1 MIFKTF
7 NNLNT
12 IIPSILLQKLNQDFI
27 LIVSNFNLLFSI
39 NILKKHLGLQ
49 YKILSCIS
57 GVDFINNIYRFS
69 IVYELLSI
77 TFNSRIRIKIFLQ
90 DCEYISS
97 ISKIFI
103 NANWWEREIWDLFG
117 IIFENHLDLR
127 RILNDYSF
135 EGYPM
140 RKDFPLSGFVE
151 TKYYKNSVNQ
161 FKIQFSQELRSTIY
175 F

>member
-1 MIFKTF
+1 MILKAF
-7 NNLNT
+7 NKLNSM
-12 IIPSILLQKLNQDFI
+12 IPSILLQQLNRDFI
-27 LIVSNFNLLFSI
+27 LIVSNFNLLLSL

-69 IVYELLSI
+69 IIYELLSI

-117 IIFENHLDLR
+117 IVFENHFDLR

-135 EGYPM
+135 EGFPM

-151 TKYYKNSVNQ
+151 TKYYKNAVNQ
-161 FKIQFSQELRSTIY
+161 FKIQFSQELRSTLY

>member
-1 MIFKTF
+1 M
-7 NNLNT
+7 
-12 IIPSILLQKLNQDFI
+12 IPSILLQQLNRDFI
-27 LIVSNFNLLFSI
+27 LIVSNFNLLLSL

-69 IVYELLSI
+69 IIYELLSI

-103 NANWWEREIWDLFG
+103 NANWWEREVWDLFG
-117 IIFENHLDLR
+117 IVFENHFDLR

-135 EGYPM
+135 EGFPM

-151 TKYYKNSVNQ
+151 TKYYKNAVNQ
-161 FKIQFSQELRSTIY
+161 FKIQFSQELRSTLY

>member
-1 MIFKTF
+1 M
-7 NNLNT
+7 
-12 IIPSILLQKLNQDFI
+12 IPSILLQQLNRDFI
-27 LIVSNFNLLFSI
+27 LIVSNFNLLLSL

-69 IVYELLSI
+69 IIYELLSI

-117 IIFENHLDLR
+117 IVFENHFDLR

-135 EGYPM
+135 EGFPM

-151 TKYYKNSVNQ
+151 TKYYKNAVNQ
-161 FKIQFSQELRSTIY
+161 FKIQFSQELRSTLY

>member
-1 MIFKTF
+1 M
-7 NNLNT
+7 
-12 IIPSILLQKLNQDFI
+12 IPSILLQQLNRDFI
-27 LIVSNFNLLFSI
+27 LIVSNFNLLLSL

-90 DCEYISS
+90 DCEYVSS
-97 ISKIFI
+97 INKIFI

-117 IIFENHLDLR
+117 IVFENHFDLR

-135 EGYPM
+135 EGFPM

-151 TKYYKNSVNQ
+151 TKYYKNAVNQ
-161 FKIQFSQELRSTIY
+161 FKIQFSQELRSTLY

>member
-1 MIFKTF
+1 MILKAF
-7 NNLNT
+7 NKLNSM
-12 IIPSILLQKLNQDFI
+12 IPSILLQQLNRDFI
-27 LIVSNFNLLFSI
+27 LIVSNFNLLLSL

-69 IVYELLSI
+69 IIYELLSI

-103 NANWWEREIWDLFG
+103 NANWW
-117 IIFENHLDLR
+117 
-127 RILNDYSF
+127 
-135 EGYPM
+135 
-140 RKDFPLSGFVE
+140 
-151 TKYYKNSVNQ
+151 
-161 FKIQFSQELRSTIY
+161 
-175 F
+175 